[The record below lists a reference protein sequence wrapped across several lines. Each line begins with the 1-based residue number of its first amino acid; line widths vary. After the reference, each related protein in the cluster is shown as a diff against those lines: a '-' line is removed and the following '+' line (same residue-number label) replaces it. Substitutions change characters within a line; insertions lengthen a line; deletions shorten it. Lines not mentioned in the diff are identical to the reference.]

1 MAETFSLLSPTH
13 LLNETSLNLRCPY
26 CPKKF
31 LTNTEANSH
40 IDPCLKSR
48 PYPCTNCSR
57 RFKSAQNLS
66 QHERIH
72 TNVRPYNC
80 QYCEKNF
87 TQKSHL
93 QQHERIHTGEPAFSC
108 RYCGETFNIYSSKIQ
123 HEKNICS
130 LHEALDKQKENSS
143 EKNGFA
149 KIVRERSPIGSA
161 NSHCKKWPYDK
172 VGNTFSTEQNGTD
185 QTIIVTGTSIN
196 ILPQRLSL
204 DDPSLRLIAKQ
215 KTPW

>member
-1 MAETFSLLSPTH
+1 SLLSPTH

-31 LTNTEANSH
+31 LKNTEAISH
-40 IDPCLKSR
+40 MDPCLKSR

-123 HEKNICS
+123 HEKSICG

-149 KIVRERSPIGSA
+149 KIAPLPQPSKTTP
-161 NSHCKKWPYDK
+161 
-172 VGNTFSTEQNGTD
+172 TEQSSSRGPAVRPTVRTAHNGTIHD
-185 QTIIVTGTSIN
+185 
-196 ILPQRLSL
+196 RLTFCRKDSASMTHL
-204 DDPSLRLIAKQ
+204 CVS
-215 KTPW
+215 